1 MPFGVAAAAVSAAA
15 GVAGSMMQGSAQEK
29 AAGQAADAQVQS
41 NRDSI
46 AAQERAL
53 ASANTLMR
61 PWENA
66 GYGAQQQLSYLLG
79 IGGDSLRGKPLIGNY
94 KRTDQYGNEY
104 TDTQGYQNDLAHWRQ
119 DVSRLT
125 GMEAPQRAAFRKPVY
140 DASGKLTGYKLDKK
154 AFKKARLDFEGNLT
168 NYFQQ
173 QQDGKGTPAGGKS
186 GEYGSLMQDFTP
198 EQYQEDPGYTPM
210 VTDLES
216 LQATPGY
223 QFRMEQGEQGVNR
236 GAAARGGL
244 LSGATQKALAEF
256 GQGLASTEY
265 QNAWQRAQAA
275 YQSAFDRYQNNRTT
289 KYNMLSTQAGR
300 GQNAANTMAGAATNA
315 GNNIAE
321 IQQKTGNGLAGIY
334 MQNGQNQADMI
345 GSMGNQLTSA
355 IGNIYT
361 AGRQNGGW
369 GNGSNQP
376 NMQSGWSDYNPGTAG
391 ALYPGASL

>member
-1 MPFGVAAAAVSAAA
+1 MTFVAVGVGVAGAAA
-15 GVAGSMMQGSAQEK
+15 GMAGSMMQADAQGK
-29 AAGQAADAQVQS
+29 AAGMAADAQVQS

-66 GYGAQQQLSYLLG
+66 GYGAQQQLNYLLG
-79 IGGDSLRGKPLIGNY
+79 IGGNSLRGKPMIGNY

-119 DVSRLT
+119 DVSRIT
-125 GMEAPQRAAFRKPVY
+125 GLDAPQRAAFRKPVY
-140 DASGKLTGYKLDKK
+140 DRSGKLTGYKLDKAKFK
-154 AFKKARLDFEGNLT
+154 AARLDYEGKLA

-173 QQDGKGTPAGGKS
+173 QQDGKLPAGSGGQQG

-210 VTDLES
+210 VNDLES

-223 QFRMEQGEQGVNR
+223 QFRLQQGEQGVNR

-244 LSGATQKALAEF
+244 LSGATQKALTEF

-315 GNNIAE
+315 GNNISQ
-321 IQQKTGNGLAGIY
+321 IQQNTGNNLAGLY
-334 MQNGQNQADMI
+334 MQNGQNQADMW
-345 GSMGNQLTSA
+345 GNMANQVNQLA
-355 IGNIYT
+355 GNVYT
-361 AGRQNGGW
+361 AGRQAGW
-369 GNGSNQP
+369 GNGNQQTP
-376 NMQSGWSDYNPGTAG
+376 QGWGPTNPTTQVG
-391 ALYPGASL
+391 